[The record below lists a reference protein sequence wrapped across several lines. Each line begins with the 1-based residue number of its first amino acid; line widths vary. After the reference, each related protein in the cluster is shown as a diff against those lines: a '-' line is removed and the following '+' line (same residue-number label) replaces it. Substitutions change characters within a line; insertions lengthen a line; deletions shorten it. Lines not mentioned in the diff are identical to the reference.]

1 MNCLITCADLNPSY
15 FANGYLRL
23 FHLPP
28 HSPVIPAL
36 SDALKLVGQAYIA
49 LSGGASFVRH
59 RPAWPNLAK
68 FTFSAR
74 DGVEAGANM
83 VWEGSIDT

>member
-1 MNCLITCADLNPSY
+1 MSRCEHAWNKNEEGDFRGDKPMGESVIT
-15 FANGYLRL
+15 
-23 FHLPP
+23 
-28 HSPVIPAL
+28 AL

-49 LSGGASFVRH
+49 LSGGASSVRH